1 MLNIQKE
8 QLLFGVFGGLNRNDS
23 LSFIYLNVR
32 SLRIAYIRGIRNCG
46 LVGSVSLG
54 EGFRVSKAQARPS
67 VTSLFLLFVYPDVEI
82 SSTISASRLTYCLP

>member
-1 MLNIQKE
+1 MAPRGSYALMLRPGIE
-8 QLLFGVFGGLNRNDS
+8 MSERLTMLRECGFRGVA
-23 LSFIYLNVR
+23 I
-32 SLRIAYIRGIRNCG
+32 
-46 LVGSVSLG
+46 GSVSLG